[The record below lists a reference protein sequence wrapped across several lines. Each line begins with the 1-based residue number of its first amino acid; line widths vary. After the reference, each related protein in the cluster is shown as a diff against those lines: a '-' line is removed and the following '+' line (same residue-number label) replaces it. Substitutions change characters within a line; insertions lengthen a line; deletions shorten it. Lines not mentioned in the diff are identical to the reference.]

1 MNRKKDGILGGGGFT
16 LVELL
21 VVVAILGIL
30 MAAVVL
36 AINPAE
42 MMAKGRDSTRL
53 SDMDSLRKAID
64 LAVADGG
71 DLTATTAAGDSTVG
85 TRVVN
90 GTGWINVDVAQYLS
104 TLAIDPRNG
113 NSFADAVGNTV
124 TGKYLYF
131 SDGSAYEL
139 NCYLESASNAG
150 KYTTD
155 GGDSAALYEI
165 GTDPGLD
172 LM

>member
-1 MNRKKDGILGGGGFT
+1 MNRKGFT

-30 MAAVVL
+30 MVAVVV
-36 AINPAE
+36 AINPLE
-42 MMAKGRDSTRL
+42 IMKKGRDSTRL

-64 LAVADGG
+64 LSIADGG
-71 DLTATTAAGDSTVG
+71 TLTVTATAGDSTVG
-85 TRVVN
+85 TRAVG
-90 GTGWINVDVAQYLS
+90 GTGYVNVDVAQYLS
-104 TLAIDPRNG
+104 TLPIDPRNG
-113 NSFADAVGNTV
+113 ASFDDAAGNTV
-124 TGKYLYF
+124 VGKYLYF
-131 SDGSAYEL
+131 SDGSTYEL
-139 NCYLESASNAG
+139 NTYLESSINAS

-155 GGDSAALYEI
+155 GGDDAAIYEI

>member
-1 MNRKKDGILGGGGFT
+1 VNKNGFT

-36 AINPAE
+36 AINPME
-42 MMAKGRDSTRL
+42 IMKKGRDSTRL

-64 LAVADGG
+64 LAIADGG
-71 DLTATTAAGDSTVG
+71 TLTTTATAGDSAVG
-85 TRVVN
+85 TRAVN
-90 GTGWINVDVAQYLS
+90 GTGWVNVDVAQYLS
-104 TLAIDPRNG
+104 TLPIDPRNG
-113 NSFADAVGNTV
+113 VGFTDAAGNTV

-131 SDGSAYEL
+131 SDGAAYEL
-139 NCYLESASNAG
+139 NCYLESSANAG

-155 GGDSAALYEI
+155 GGDNAAMYEI

>member
-1 MNRKKDGILGGGGFT
+1 MSKKGFT

-42 MMAKGRDSTRL
+42 IMKKGRDSTRL

-64 LAVADGG
+64 LAIADGG
-71 DLTATTAAGDSTVG
+71 NLAVTVTVGDSTVG
-85 TRVVN
+85 TRAVN
-90 GTGWINVDVAQYLS
+90 GTGWMNVNVAQYLS
-104 TLAIDPRNG
+104 TLPIDPRNG
-113 NSFADAVGNTV
+113 ATFADAAGGTV
-124 TGKYLYF
+124 IGKYLYF
-131 SDGSAYEL
+131 SDGSGYEL
-139 NCYLESASNAG
+139 NTYLESSSNAG

-155 GGDSAALYEI
+155 GGDNAAMYEI

>member
-1 MNRKKDGILGGGGFT
+1 MNRKGFT

-36 AINPAE
+36 AINPGE
-42 MMAKGRDSTRL
+42 MMKKGRDSTRL

-64 LAVADGG
+64 LAIADGG
-71 DLTATTAAGDSTVG
+71 TLTTTTSAGDSTTG
-85 TRVVN
+85 TRAVN
-90 GTGWINVDVAQYLS
+90 GTGWVSVDVSQYLS
-104 TLAIDPRNG
+104 TLPIDPRNG
-113 NSFADAVGNTV
+113 VSFTDAVGNTV

-139 NCYLESASNAG
+139 NCYLESTSNAS

-155 GGDSAALYEI
+155 GGDDATIYEV

>member
-1 MNRKKDGILGGGGFT
+1 MNKKGFT

-42 MMAKGRDSTRL
+42 IMKKGRDSTRL
-53 SDMDSLRKAID
+53 SDMDSLRKAVD
-64 LAVADGG
+64 LAIADGG
-71 DLTATTAAGDSTVG
+71 TLTATAAAGDSTVG
-85 TRVVN
+85 TRAVN
-90 GTGWINVDVAQYLS
+90 GTGWVNVNVAQYLS
-104 TLAIDPRNG
+104 TLPIDPRNAV
-113 NSFADAVGNTV
+113 SFADAAGNTV

-131 SDGSAYEL
+131 SDGSAHEL

-155 GGDSAALYEI
+155 GGDSAAMYEL